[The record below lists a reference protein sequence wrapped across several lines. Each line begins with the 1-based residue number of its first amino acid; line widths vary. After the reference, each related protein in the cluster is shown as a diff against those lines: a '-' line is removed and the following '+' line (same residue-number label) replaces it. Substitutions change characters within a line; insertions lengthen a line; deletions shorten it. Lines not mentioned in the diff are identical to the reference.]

1 MRIITS
7 LVVVTGGYVSSY
19 ASQPVPTPDYDV
31 IYKPDYNTLDIIC
44 KDHKCH
50 WSIPFPP
57 KYFERM
63 MKLSTEDLKT
73 KVTSAIKGA
82 DKSMLVNISKGPYSK
97 RAKDDPF
104 GGVEKSKRDSKFGP
118 ALVKKFADYDIITC
132 QAAAN
137 AGTQGG
143 QNGRVLVTYAVK
155 SKGMEAGQRLTTKS
169 KFLSRAYESK
179 RMTVFA
185 AKFAHLL
192 VGYFEHNMKDRDN
205 ETVPQRTAKKFCY
218 ALTNTAK
225 AIYGKFGMQTGEEHF
240 DSFLYDFETLK
251 PSQQA

>member
-1 MRIITS
+1 MRIIAS
-7 LVVVTGGYVSSY
+7 LVVVTGGYVSAY
-19 ASQPVPTPDYDV
+19 DSQPVPTPDYDV
-31 IYKPDYNTLDIIC
+31 IYKPDYHTLDIIC

-57 KYFERM
+57 NYVAKMIE
-63 MKLSTEDLKT
+63 LSTEELKT
-73 KVTSAIKGA
+73 KVTSAIEGA
-82 DKSMLVNISKGPYSK
+82 DKSMLVNISKRPYSK

-104 GGVEKSKRDSKFGP
+104 GGVFKKERDSKFGP

-137 AGTQGG
+137 AGTGK
-143 QNGRVLVTYAVK
+143 NGRVLVTYAVK
-155 SKGMEAGQRLTTKS
+155 SKGMKAGQRLTTKS
-169 KFLSRAYESK
+169 KFWSLGYESK

-192 VGYFEHNMKDRDN
+192 VGNFEHMTDRDN

-218 ALTNTAK
+218 SLTNTAK
-225 AIYGKFGMQTGEEHF
+225 AIYKEFGMQTGEEHF
-240 DSFLYDFETLK
+240 DSFLYDFETLD
-251 PSQQA
+251 PSGLA